1 MRGKKF
7 EDIACAYLESKGYKI
22 LRRNFYCKGGEI
34 DIIAIE
40 ENTIV
45 FIEVKGSTKM
55 TFGDPAERIDNRKIG
70 RLLRCMEE
78 FLAENPYENV
88 RIDALIVRGKE
99 VEHIKGIEL

>member
-1 MRGKKF
+1 LKGKKF

-34 DIIAIE
+34 DIIAQE
-40 ENTIV
+40 EDTIV
-45 FIEVKGSTKM
+45 FVEVKGSVKLVFT
-55 TFGDPAERIDNRKIG
+55 DPAERIDKKKME
-70 RLLRCMEE
+70 RLLRCIEE

-88 RIDALIVRGKE
+88 RIDALIVRDKE

>member
-1 MRGKKF
+1 LKGKKF

-34 DIIAIE
+34 DIIAQE
-40 ENTIV
+40 EDTIV
-45 FIEVKGSTKM
+45 FVEVKGSVKLVFT
-55 TFGDPAERIDNRKIG
+55 DPAERIDKRKME
-70 RLLRCMEE
+70 RLLRCIEE

-88 RIDALIVRGKE
+88 RIDALIVRDKE

>member
-1 MRGKKF
+1 LKGKKF

-34 DIIAIE
+34 DIIAQE
-40 ENTIV
+40 EDTIV
-45 FIEVKGSTKM
+45 FVEVKGSTKM
-55 TFGDPAERIDNRKIG
+55 TFGDPAERIDKRKME
-70 RLLRCMEE
+70 RLLRCIEE

-88 RIDALIVRGKE
+88 RIDALIVRDKE